1 MERGSSERLTSAA
14 NAAIAARASV
24 VSDVSDVSGAAATQH
39 FETIYTAYV
48 PLLRKIAIR
57 KFDIPRADADALVHD
72 VFATYLANPSNVRD
86 LHPYLIGAI
95 CNAARQ
101 YRRRDAK
108 EQALFCTAAIC
119 EATPH
124 DELVDGVIRNLVINT
139 TLARLGDSCRET
151 LRRFYLAGESAPA
164 IAQSRNTSA
173 NYILRLLHYC
183 RNRARTIFAAL
194 HEGS

>member
-14 NAAIAARASV
+14 KAALTASARV
-24 VSDVSDVSGAAATQH
+24 DVSDAAAVQH

-57 KFDIPRADADALVHD
+57 KFDIPHADADALVHD

-108 EQALFCTAAIC
+108 EQALFCSTAIC
-119 EATPH
+119 AASPH

-139 TLARLGDSCRET
+139 TLARLGASCRET

-183 RNRARTIFAAL
+183 RKRAREIFATL
-194 HEGS
+194 HEAS